1 MPTYRQ
7 AYDAKGEEGKK
18 TRAKYKTFKEFEDA
32 AKLYNKKQAA
42 SKKKNVEIDDQGNKG
57 NPSGTGP
64 GPMMTTEEAKIKA
77 SNAAEEAKIK
87 ASNAALHA
95 KLTKLTETNGKGNYK
110 DQTAYN
116 KHMATVAPKDH
127 TKKVIDKA
135 GGKVSVT
142 NDPKVFNKNQ
152 GGSREIY
159 TPIATDTRENTTNQ
173 NMVNLASND
182 ESVTQNYNPPTT
194 KLSLQDYHQANLK
207 KAAIKPKVKV
217 EDTSQAALEKK
228 FGLASNTST
237 TTSTASNTSTTTPP
251 SNTETKRGPIDIFK
265 GMSEMIKRSRKKG
278 SY

>member
-18 TRAKYKTFKEFEDA
+18 TRAKYKTFKEFETA
-32 AKLYNKKQAA
+32 AKLYNKNAA
-42 SKKKNVEIDDQGNKG
+42 DKKKNVVIDDQGNKG

-64 GPMMTTEEAKIKA
+64 GSMIKKTKDTEEG
-77 SNAAEEAKIK
+77 KIK

-95 KLTKLTETNGKGNYK
+95 KLTKLTETDDKGNYK

-127 TKKVIDKA
+127 TKKVVDKA
-135 GGKVSVT
+135 
-142 NDPKVFNKNQ
+142 NDPKVLNKNQ

-173 NMVNLASND
+173 NMVNKASNNK
-182 ESVTQNYNPPTT
+182 SVTQNYNPPTT

-207 KAAIKPKVKV
+207 KAANKPKVKV

-228 FGLASNTST
+228 FGLASTT
-237 TTSTASNTSTTTPP
+237 PTTSTASNTSTTTPT

-265 GMSEMIKRSRKKG
+265 GMGEMIKRSRNKG